1 MPLINWPR
9 LRKNSNLSDKSTTE
23 MDKSMKSLS
32 QSDIHSARE
41 RIKDLIELTPCDY
54 SEILSR
60 LYGCHIYLKLENLQ
74 ITGSFKARGAFNKM
88 LQLTP
93 EQRAAGVI
101 AASAG
106 NHAQGVAY
114 AARQLGIAAT
124 IVMPETTPLAK
135 IRGTEEL
142 GASIVLYGS
151 RYAEAFEKASELQ
164 QQQGYTFIHAF
175 DDPQVIAGQGTLGLE
190 VLEQIPDLDMLVVPI
205 GGGGLIAG
213 SAVAIK
219 YTRPEVHIVGAEAE
233 RIPAM
238 KTSVEA
244 GHITTCHPANT
255 IADGISIATVGE
267 HTFPL
272 VNQFIDEIVTVNEE
286 QIASAIMM
294 LLEREKTLTE
304 GAGAVGFAALS
315 HGYIDNIKDKK
326 IVVVLSGGNIDMSL
340 LTVILQRGMENDGR
354 LARLKVIIPDKPGNI
369 AKLATLVADQH
380 ANILEIYQH
389 HSVNEVDIGETEVE
403 MVLEAK
409 CKAHIDAIIVSIKQ
423 CGYTIK

>member
-1 MPLINWPR
+1 MTKL
-9 LRKNSNLSDKSTTE
+9 SLSDI
-23 MDKSMKSLS
+23 
-32 QSDIHSARE
+32 QSARE
-41 RIKDLIELTPCDY
+41 RIRDAIEVTPCDY

-60 LYGCHIYLKLENLQ
+60 IYGCHIYLKLENLQ
-74 ITGSFKARGAFNKM
+74 ITGSFKPRGAFNKM

-93 EQRAAGVI
+93 EQRKAGVI

-142 GASIVLYGS
+142 GASIVLFGS
-151 RYAEAFEKASELQ
+151 RYGEAFEKASELQ
-164 QQQGYTFIHAF
+164 QQHGYTFIHAF
-175 DDPQVIAGQGTLGLE
+175 DDSQIIAGQGTIGLE
-190 VLEQIPDLDMLVVPI
+190 LLEQVPDMDVLVVPI

-213 SAVAIK
+213 TAVAIK
-219 YTRPEVHIVGAEAE
+219 AKRPEVRIIGVEAQ
-233 RIPAM
+233 RIPSM
-238 KTSVEA
+238 KSSIEA
-244 GHITTCHPANT
+244 GHVKIQHPANT
-255 IADGISIATVGE
+255 IADGISITQVGE

-272 VNQFIDEIVTVNEE
+272 VNQYVDDIVTVNEE
-286 QIASAIMM
+286 NIASAIMM
-294 LLEREKTLTE
+294 LLEREKTLAE

-315 HGYIDNIKDKK
+315 HGCIDNITDKK
-326 IVVVLSGGNIDMSL
+326 IVVVLSGGNIDMTM
-340 LTVILQRGMENDGR
+340 LTVILERGLEYDGR
-354 LARLKVIIPDKPGNI
+354 MARLKVVIPDKPGNI
-369 AKLATLVADQH
+369 ARLASLVADQH

-389 HSVNEVDIGETEVE
+389 HSVSEVDIGETEVE

-409 CKAHIDAIIVSIKQ
+409 GRKHIDSIIASIIE